1 MMHALIS
8 ADMEGATGVTC
19 PDDVRPGSPQWDR
32 FRRLLTG
39 DVQAVCQ
46 GFFDAGVTEVT
57 VNEAHASMRNV
68 LLEELDPRVRLLTG
82 NHKPFGMMEG
92 IQRRPDL
99 VAFVGYHAGPGEPG
113 VLSHTFVAS
122 AVFEV
127 TLNGRAMTEGYL
139 NSLLVA
145 EYGARLALV
154 AGDDLTCVDAEDY
167 APEAQKVAVKEAID
181 RYTALC
187 MPPARTASLLRSAA
201 AAGAQSAQVPPLP
214 PGPYRCEVTFVGT
227 SSATMAACIPTVQ
240 LLSPRTV
247 AFTKDTIADLY
258 PCFRV
263 VTRIAQAATEP
274 DYG

>member
-57 VNEAHASMRNV
+57 VNEAHSSMRNV

-92 IQRRPDL
+92 SQRRPDL

-139 NSLLVA
+139 NGLLVA

-154 AGDDLTCVDAEDY
+154 AGDDLTCADAEDY
-167 APEAQKVAVKEAID
+167 APRAQKVAVKEAID

-201 AAGAQSAQVPPLP
+201 AAGAQSAEVPPLP
-214 PGPYRCEVTFVGT
+214 AGPYRCEVTFVGT

-240 LLSPRTV
+240 RLGPRTV

-274 DYG
+274 GFG

>member
-227 SSATMAACIPTVQ
+227 GSATMAACIPTVQ